1 MSTNSIIWMGDIE
14 PNMTE
19 QELMDYF
26 LQFNAHPQ
34 NIKLIKDK
42 NTDENKNYCFVYFKT
57 IKEANSVLF
66 KLNGRK
72 IPGTS
77 FVFRLNWANVRSIF
91 NKSAYVGNLNP
102 KVDDL
107 KLYNLFKKRYP
118 SVHHASVITENGVSK
133 GYGFVL
139 FNGEEEYKRSLK
151 EMNGINFYGNIIKV
165 TEQKKKT
172 DKSKKNGNFNI
183 ENEEGSSSSSFN
195 DSEKNV
201 PDMQTKLGEISFINN
216 INSIYNI
223 YNINNIYNDFN
234 NSNIN
239 TVPIRNMNNSQIIKN
254 NNNNSIDVNINNIAN
269 NKTNNIG
276 INTIQKI
283 PLTDINNINFHNN
296 NNILYNYNIEPSE
309 KILYS
314 PINNNINNNARN
326 IDPKKTNLSNNSIVS
341 LNSFNG
347 EPLCKYSTAKKI
359 NSRIKTKKGIPEILK
374 PIDENTLMKKIQE
387 GIKKMFIHYKE
398 NPFYGDK
405 KINCKLHIL
414 FIFNLNLIV
423 SNMFL
428 YYLTAVP
435 LDK

>member
-133 GYGFVL
+133 GYGFIL

-239 TVPIRNMNNSQIIKN
+239 TVPIRNMNNSQII

-276 INTIQKI
+276 IN
-283 PLTDINNINFHNN
+283 NN
-296 NNILYNYNIEPSE
+296 
-309 KILYS
+309 
-314 PINNNINNNARN
+314 RN
-326 IDPKKTNLSNNSIVS
+326 IVPKKTNLSNNSIVS

-405 KINCKLHIL
+405 KINCKLYIL
-414 FIFNLNLIV
+414 FYLI
-423 SNMFL
+423 
-428 YYLTAVP
+428 
-435 LDK
+435 